1 MTIDHIGRI
10 SYLHNFRTSSAN
22 TKNISYAIKADTE
35 CDDIE
40 ERMCA
45 SGLKC
50 WNDRK
55 IFLYLTYSQYS
66 HLLRTRILGCGF
78 DLVSRNIVLNESA
91 QCFPKRESERDILR
105 WPSLAW
111 TKRDNR
117 IRSLRLRLCIVAIG
131 FTSHRGHAA
140 TLSPFPMEQIISV
153 VRLSPSLSLPLRLYG
168 PSTFI

>member
-10 SYLHNFRTSSAN
+10 SYLHNSRTSSPN
-22 TKNISYAIKADTE
+22 TTNISYAIEADTE
-35 CDDIE
+35 FNDIE

-55 IFLYLTYSQYS
+55 IFLNVNVWNLFTYSLYS
-66 HLLRTRILGCGF
+66 HIFRTRILCCGF

-91 QCFPKRESERDILR
+91 QCFPKKKEREILR

-111 TKRDNR
+111 AKRDNR
-117 IRSLRLRLCIVAIG
+117 TRSLRLRLCIIAIG

-140 TLSPFPMEQIISV
+140 TLSAFPM
-153 VRLSPSLSLPLRLYG
+153 
-168 PSTFI
+168 